1 MSIHVH
7 CKRLITMKG
16 RDSMSARTT
25 SSKKRF
31 LARNDWTGFLFVSPL
46 IIGVATFAIYP
57 MIAAL
62 LMSFQKTYGFLGTWV
77 GLDNYQTI
85 LTDEAFWKSL
95 YNTIYMGIL
104 SVVLGIGLSFI
115 LASLINSLPWKGG
128 KNFFKGV
135 YFLPN
140 VVSAVATSILFSFL
154 FYPGKEGL
162 LNSLFG
168 LVGIEPIGWFT
179 DPAMAQNSIVL
190 MGLWGALGY
199 NTIIFLAALQ
209 SVPKVLYE
217 AAEVDG
223 AGGIGKWWYVTV
235 PYLRPI
241 FLFMIIIGTING
253 MKRFTDVWII
263 GGTAGNPDG
272 SLLTS
277 VLYIYRE
284 AFVSYQMGLATA
296 ASYLLFLVILILT
309 VSMLRANRQDSMN

>member
-1 MSIHVH
+1 MEMSTKVVH
-7 CKRLITMKG
+7 RKR
-16 RDSMSARTT
+16 
-25 SSKKRF
+25 RF
-31 LARNDWTGFLFVSPL
+31 FTRNDWTGFLFVSPL
-46 IIGVATFAIYP
+46 VIGIATFALYP
-57 MIAAL
+57 MTAAL

-77 GLDNYQTI
+77 GLANYKI
-85 LTDEAFWKSL
+85 VLTDGSFWSSL
-95 YNTIYMGIL
+95 YNTIYMGLL
-104 SVVLGIGLSFI
+104 SVILGIGLSFI

-128 KNFFKGV
+128 KNFFKAV

-168 LVGIEPIGWFT
+168 IFGVEPVGWFT
-179 DPAMAQNSIVL
+179 DPQMAQNSIVL

-209 SVPKVLYE
+209 SVPRDLYE

-223 AGGIGKWWYVTV
+223 ASGISKWWYITI

-253 MKRFTDVWII
+253 MKRFTDVWVI
-263 GGTAGNPDG
+263 GGTAGNPNG
-272 SLLTS
+272 KLLTS
-277 VLYIYRE
+277 VLYIYRN
-284 AFVSYQMGLATA
+284 AFVSADMGLATA
-296 ASYLLFLVILILT
+296 ASYLLFIVILILT
-309 VSMLRANRQDSMN
+309 VLMLMANRRRNMD